1 MPAKTVAVVEPT
13 AKAPPTAVRAAS
25 LEPKVAPAVK
35 LRKKPTAA
43 VAKVAA
49 VAALGTEAVEPIR
62 KKRPTGQLAQETG
75 EAPIADPAEELKL
88 RKAAP
93 AEEPKLEE
101 PAAVESPAEAAPE
114 EPPPAQSEAA
124 PKLEEPAQVEPP
136 AEADPAEQPPAQPE
150 AAPAEEPAQAEPA
163 EEPQAAPADDSQPAE
178 LAPVEEP
185 KAEQPAQAEPLPE
198 APAEQPDE
206 PKPAKKRAGKGGK
219 PSSNG
224 ATEAAPREQP
234 ADAGSA
240 EPAQTEAP
248 QAEEPVEARPSK
260 QRRSKAGTDPAETMP
275 VEQLDDASEKPA
287 DAVPVQKR
295 GSVRQANPDQ
305 PVEAE
310 APPNDGKAAPVLD
323 SQKERPRKGG
333 DRPRRDGKRPATG
346 EAAGRPARV
355 VPAGPPPTD
364 DSAAQEAAQPRQI
377 EPVNE
382 EQGRRRDRSS
392 NDDGEPRRRE
402 RPQGSE
408 VLREIG
414 NRLIIQFDDQVMVES
429 NDRPRMSRDAREVYY
444 EDLPRGR
451 VRETIVRRDGTQVV
465 TVRNAYG
472 DVIRRARIAPDGREY
487 VLAYVDGDNYDR
499 VDDWRDPGDDLP
511 PMELDVPVD
520 EYIMDAT
527 TAEAPDAYY
536 DFLEQPPVERVERLY
551 SVDEVKRSAR
561 IRDKTR
567 RIDLDTLTF
576 EFGSDSIPED
586 QIQKLDSVAK
596 AIEKVL
602 ARNPAETFLIEGHTD
617 AVGSDL
623 ANLALSD
630 RRAEAVANALTDV
643 FAIPPENLA
652 TQGYGEEY
660 LKVRTQDPE
669 RENRRVAIRRITP
682 LVAPVASA
690 N

>member
-1 MPAKTVAVVEPT
+1 ME
-13 AKAPPTAVRAAS
+13 
-25 LEPKVAPAVK
+25 
-35 LRKKPTAA
+35 
-43 VAKVAA
+43 
-49 VAALGTEAVEPIR
+49 
-62 KKRPTGQLAQETG
+62 
-75 EAPIADPAEELKL
+75 DP
-88 RKAAP
+88 AP
-93 AEEPKLEE
+93 AEPAEAPVDEPQ
-101 PAAVESPAEAAPE
+101 PAEAAR
-114 EPPPAQSEAA
+114 
-124 PKLEEPAQVEPP
+124 
-136 AEADPAEQPPAQPE
+136 
-150 AAPAEEPAQAEPA
+150 
-163 EEPQAAPADDSQPAE
+163 
-178 LAPVEEP
+178 VEEP
-185 KAEQPAQAEPLPE
+185 KVEQPAQAEPPKE
-198 APAEQPDE
+198 APAEQPVE
-206 PKPAKKRAGKGGK
+206 AKPAKKRAGKGGK
-219 PSSNG
+219 QPEA
-224 ATEAAPREQP
+224 ATEAAPIDQP
-234 ADAGSA
+234 AEADPA
-240 EPAQTEAP
+240 EPAKTDAP
-248 QAEEPVEARPSK
+248 QADEPVKARRSK
-260 QRRSKAGTDPAETMP
+260 QRPGKGGTDPVDTMP

-287 DAVPVQKR
+287 DDAPVQKR
-295 GSVRQANPDQ
+295 AGARPAKPDQ
-305 PVEAE
+305 PIEAE
-310 APPNDGKAAPVLD
+310 APPNDGKPAAVLD

-333 DRPRRDGKRPATG
+333 DRPGRDGKRPGRGTD
-346 EAAGRPARV
+346 EAADRPARV

-364 DSAAQEAAQPRQI
+364 DTTAQEAAQPQQI

-451 VRETIVRRDGTQVV
+451 TRETIVRRDGTQVV

-472 DVIRRARIAPDGREY
+472 DVIRRSRIAPDGREY
-487 VLAYVDGDNYDR
+487 VLAYVDDDNYDR

-511 PMELDVPVD
+511 PMQLDVPVD

-576 EFGSDSIPED
+576 EFGSDSIAED

-596 AIEKVL
+596 AMEKVL